1 MVGRSKTVGGRWI
14 VNQRSKYGEAWP
26 MQMSCRLLRYS
37 SEFGSCPNFVVCGSE
52 RAWPLEHDNYTT
64 WAGACSVVRVRCC
77 LQWRLA
83 GTKRKEEGKRNASH
97 TSLKSRDDHLAG
109 WVVWIWYVYN
119 ICVVSVY
126 LKGFVYVNACLY
138 WCVNINMIVN
148 LCALQ
153 WYVNIRNVVCAFIYG
168 SETLWSGGWA
178 CWFSVQIQTVKTWR
192 KRRQKSYHRDSWCV
206 NINMIV
212 YLCAL
217 QWYVNIRNV
226 VCAFIYGSETL
237 WSGGWA
243 CWFSVWIQTVK
254 TWRKRRQKSYHRDN
268 CRTAVRACSKG
279 AQFAL
284 LFFLF
289 GSMQRDGKH
298 HMGISW
304 NGGTA
309 KSNIIRL

>member
-97 TSLKSRDDHLAG
+97 MSLKSRDDHLAG

-119 ICVVSVY
+119 ICVVSVLSQGFCLCECMSLLVCKY
-126 LKGFVYVNACLY
+126 KYDCIFMCITMICKYTECGLCIYIWQWNFVIGGLSLLIFSMDTNCENMTKEASEKLPQGQLSHGRSSVLKGRAICL
-138 WCVNINMIVN
+138 II
-148 LCALQ
+148 
-153 WYVNIRNVVCAFIYG
+153 
-168 SETLWSGGWA
+168 
-178 CWFSVQIQTVKTWR
+178 
-192 KRRQKSYHRDSWCV
+192 
-206 NINMIV
+206 
-212 YLCAL
+212 
-217 QWYVNIRNV
+217 
-226 VCAFIYGSETL
+226 
-237 WSGGWA
+237 
-243 CWFSVWIQTVK
+243 
-254 TWRKRRQKSYHRDN
+254 
-268 CRTAVRACSKG
+268 
-279 AQFAL
+279 
-284 LFFLF
+284 FLF